1 MKLYTFS
8 AAPNPRRVGLL
19 LKYKGINVDTQE
31 VDLMSKAQFSESF
44 CAINPRSTLPT
55 LVLDDGTVLSDTI
68 AICVYL
74 DAMYPERGLF
84 GSNDVERAQV
94 IGRCHQ
100 IFFEGFAAVA
110 DVLRNQGDAF
120 KDRPLPGPLPMPQ
133 IPQLVERGNLRIGAF
148 VETMNS
154 ELTGR
159 EFLVGSSLSQADIDL
174 YVVLGFCGWVKRKI
188 PDTCLVLQAWFA
200 SMKARFGE

>member
-8 AAPNPRRVGLL
+8 AAPNPRRVALL

-44 CAINPRSTLPT
+44 CAVNPRSTLPT
-55 LVLDDGTVLSDTI
+55 LVIDDGTVLTDTI
-68 AICVYL
+68 AICMYL
-74 DAMYPERGLF
+74 DTIYPERSLF

-94 IGRCHQ
+94 VGRCHQ
-100 IFFEGFAAVA
+100 IFFEGFSAVA
-110 DVLRNQGDAF
+110 EVLRNQGEAF
-120 KDRPLPGPLPMPQ
+120 KDRPLPGPLKMPQ

-148 VETMNS
+148 FEAMDA
-154 ELTGR
+154 ELAGR
-159 EFLVGSSLSQADIDL
+159 EFLVGKNMSQADIDL

-188 PDTCLVLQAWFA
+188 PETCPVLLAWF
-200 SMKARFGE
+200 SGMKTKLGE